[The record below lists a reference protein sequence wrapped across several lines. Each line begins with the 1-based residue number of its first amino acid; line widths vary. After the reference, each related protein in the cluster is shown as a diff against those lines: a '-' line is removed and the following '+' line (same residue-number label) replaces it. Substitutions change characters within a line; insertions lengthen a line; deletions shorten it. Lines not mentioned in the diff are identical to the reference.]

1 MGPIYQIHRVGCSP
15 DNQWFTP
22 SCLII
27 LLKLAHGKLITENSS
42 VSTCPHHV
50 RSETQGLQLFNV
62 YFTCQQQCLLG
73 FNLSGTGQRWKP
85 LKTGIG
91 PPLPTPGTLNYW
103 KLNCCW
109 VAGLLYWGIFSSF
122 SMVQKN
128 NIQKYV
134 GCFPY
139 VICLIKKSK
148 IVGQTENPN
157 FVCLEDVSSEKNKLP
172 ILDTSRFYICT

>member
-1 MGPIYQIHRVGCSP
+1 MPVQLGYCVS
-15 DNQWFTP
+15 FTHVIAKANHVTDGFIQAGH
-22 SCLII
+22 SW
-27 LLKLAHGKLITENSS
+27 LITIQDGTRIPNPLGRMLARLSSWNSPRENSS

-50 RSETQGLQLFNV
+50 RSETQGLQMFNV
-62 YFTCQQQCLLG
+62 DLTCQQQCLLG

-128 NIQKYV
+128 IIQKYV

-139 VICLIKKSK
+139 V
-148 IVGQTENPN
+148 
-157 FVCLEDVSSEKNKLP
+157 
-172 ILDTSRFYICT
+172 